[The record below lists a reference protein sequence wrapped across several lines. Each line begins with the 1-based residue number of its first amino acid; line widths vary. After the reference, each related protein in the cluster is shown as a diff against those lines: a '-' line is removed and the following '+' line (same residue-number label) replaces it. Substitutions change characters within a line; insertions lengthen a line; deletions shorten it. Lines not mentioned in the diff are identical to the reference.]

1 MTGVVLEEFFLRLQT
16 GKHAEDALVRVTW
29 SIITE
34 ILRAILILFILID
47 NLQCRAFRSQLAKRF
62 LMGIGITAL
71 RVSAHGL
78 LRLISSLVLI
88 LAILRS

>member
-29 SIITE
+29 SITE

-47 NLQCRAFRSQLAKRF
+47 NLQCRAFWSQLAKRF
-62 LMGIGITAL
+62 LIGNGITAL
-71 RVSAHGL
+71 RESAHGL

-88 LAILRS
+88 LTILRS